1 VAVVGLKIFTPRGL
15 EVLLHGTARD
25 SYQQETDQKVSK
37 CIYKVQLSK
46 KSECAEKVANRR

>member
-1 VAVVGLKIFTPRGL
+1 MAVVGLKIFTPRGL
-15 EVLLHGTARD
+15 EVLFHGTARD